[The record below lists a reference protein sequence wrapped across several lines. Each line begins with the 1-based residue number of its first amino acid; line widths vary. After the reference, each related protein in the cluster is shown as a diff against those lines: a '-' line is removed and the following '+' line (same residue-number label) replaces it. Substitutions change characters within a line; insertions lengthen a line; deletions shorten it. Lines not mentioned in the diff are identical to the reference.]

1 MKKILVVDDNKEIG
15 ELIKDKLT
23 MNNYE
28 VSTAIS
34 GQQALGFCR
43 TLKPDLILL
52 DIAMPVMD
60 GYQTAK
66 EIRKIPEIKDV
77 PILFLTGKDIEET
90 SIIEH
95 CRGLKNCGYVPK
107 LFTLK
112 ELLDKI
118 KEVVG

>member
-1 MKKILVVDDNKEIG
+1 MKKILVVDDNKEIA
-15 ELIKDKLT
+15 ELIKDKLI

-28 VSTAIS
+28 VSTATS
-34 GQQALGFCR
+34 GQNALELCKA
-43 TLKPDLILL
+43 LKPDLILL

-66 EIRKIPEIKDV
+66 ELREISEIDDT
-77 PILFLTGKDIEET
+77 PILFLTGKDLEET
-90 SIIEH
+90 SIIAH
-95 CRGLKNCGYVPK
+95 CKSLKNCGYVPK

-112 ELLDKI
+112 ELLEKI

>member
-28 VSTAIS
+28 VSTALS
-34 GQQALGFCR
+34 GQQALELCK
-43 TLKPDLILL
+43 TSKPDLILL

-60 GYQTAK
+60 GYQTAN
-66 EIRKIPEIKDV
+66 ELRKISEIKDI
-77 PILFLTGKDIEET
+77 PILFLTGKDIEEA

-95 CRGLKNCGYVPK
+95 CGGLKNCGYVPK

-112 ELLDKI
+112 ELIEKI